1 MGLENLGVCGM
12 DRSEVLRRARTG
24 HGSMDEREQQMLGV
38 SFGFGAVAMTL
49 LCVVLAAV
57 RILQGEHA
65 YDYAAILFAYLAGAQ
80 AHQYWKTRRRSALI
94 AAVAYTFV
102 LAANLIFFLG

>member
-1 MGLENLGVCGM
+1 M
-12 DRSEVLRRARTG
+12 DRNEVLRRSRTG
-24 HGSMDEREQQMLGV
+24 HGIMDEREQQVLGV
-38 SFGFGAVAMTL
+38 AFGFGAVLMAV
-49 LCVVLAAV
+49 LCIALAAA

-94 AAVAYTFV
+94 AAAVYTFA
-102 LAANLIFFLG
+102 LAANLILFLG